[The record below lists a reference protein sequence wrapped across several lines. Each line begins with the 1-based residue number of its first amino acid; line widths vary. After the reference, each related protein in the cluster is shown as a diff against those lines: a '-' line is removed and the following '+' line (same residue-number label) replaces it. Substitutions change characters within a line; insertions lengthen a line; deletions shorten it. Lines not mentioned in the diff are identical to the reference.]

1 MMSRKNYDQ
10 KRTKKKQPPV
20 PKTDEGNLE
29 AALIPC

>member
-1 MMSRKNYDQ
+1 MIRKEQN
-10 KRTKKKQPPV
+10 KKKQPPV

>member
-1 MMSRKNYDQ
+1 MIRKEQN
-10 KRTKKKQPPV
+10 KKKKQPPV